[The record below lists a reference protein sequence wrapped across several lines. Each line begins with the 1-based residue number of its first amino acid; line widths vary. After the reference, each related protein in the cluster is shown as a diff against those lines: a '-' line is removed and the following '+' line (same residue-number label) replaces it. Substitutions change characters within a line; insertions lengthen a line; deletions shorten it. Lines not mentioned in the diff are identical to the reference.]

1 MNGTVSIIG
10 CGFVADLYMRSLQA
24 MDGITVASV
33 YDKNPDRL
41 AQFCTFWNVP
51 SVNGGV
57 KLGHGAAQ
65 NWATLGLRGTRVMSG
80 GQSAALSM

>member
-1 MNGTVSIIG
+1 MSIAGFALMLKKLNTIDAHLKSLERKIDRITADRRSDDLRLTLADVGT
-10 CGFVADLYMRSLQA
+10 
-24 MDGITVASV
+24 
-33 YDKNPDRL
+33 
-41 AQFCTFWNVP
+41 
-51 SVNGGV
+51 VNGGV

>member
-1 MNGTVSIIG
+1 MPKFTTKNDFEKIIAKNHTQKTV
-10 CGFVADLYMRSLQA
+10 Y
-24 MDGITVASV
+24 T
-33 YDKNPDRL
+33 YTKNTQL
-41 AQFCTFWNVP
+41 TL
-51 SVNGGV
+51 VNGGV

>member
-1 MNGTVSIIG
+1 
-10 CGFVADLYMRSLQA
+10 MRA
-24 MDGITVASV
+24 AFT
-33 YDKNPDRL
+33 
-41 AQFCTFWNVP
+41 
-51 SVNGGV
+51 VNGGV

>member
-1 MNGTVSIIG
+1 MRDPKGRQTQSLLRSASSQFAPGAAKVG
-10 CGFVADLYMRSLQA
+10 YRLFV
-24 MDGITVASV
+24 
-33 YDKNPDRL
+33 
-41 AQFCTFWNVP
+41 FF